1 MKSHAEPIFVSLNVL
16 LFLQFIHLNKK
27 KILKEKEKG
36 RYIIHEKQLDALG
49 IKSTLRGRIVKM
61 ALGDDGF
68 PGAVSTPFFLLL
80 FFLFS
85 LDFSCFISLFF
96 PQTIDSLDA
105 NYKCEWNAFSVYYQP
120 NRQCTFL
127 LTSAHIAKRN
137 LTVYFVQ
144 ILYNWPVH
152 NAQLL

>member
-1 MKSHAEPIFVSLNVL
+1 MCSFFYNLYTWT
-16 LFLQFIHLNKK
+16 KK
-27 KILKEKEKG
+27 KKNLKEKEKG

-80 FFLFS
+80 FFLFIS
-85 LDFSCFISLFF
+85 LDFSCFIFF
-96 PQTIDSLDA
+96 PPPPQTIDCLDA

-144 ILYNWPVH
+144 ILYNWSVH